1 MNNNQY
7 GIKVMHEE
15 GYDLPIKSEDK
26 FQKTEYT
33 WWSNPIFIVFLSS
46 VLSCIIHHI
55 FSPFLQVILNHGNK
69 LPFQVV
75 LLQICTIVFAEILN
89 SLHLLCRQIVLNK

>member
-33 WWSNPIFIVFLSS
+33 WWSNL
-46 VLSCIIHHI
+46 
-55 FSPFLQVILNHGNK
+55 
-69 LPFQVV
+69 
-75 LLQICTIVFAEILN
+75 
-89 SLHLLCRQIVLNK
+89 